1 MECPGAAAPS
11 VLGESLRWS
20 KLQSTAAD
28 DKGEGFGHTGAIVG
42 AIVSER

>member
-1 MECPGAAAPS
+1 MDCPGAAAPS

-20 KLQSTAAD
+20 KLRTAAD
-28 DKGEGFGHTGAIVG
+28 DKGEGFGRTGAIVG